1 MKKLLIVEQEAVI
14 LEILNQRFMAD
25 GWTTACCSDGKMAME
40 LMDSFCPHVLLT
52 NILIPFYSG
61 IELLQAA
68 RAKPNPIEVAM
79 LALLIDDAVKKQ
91 CFEMGA
97 AAYLTKPFDL
107 ELLLQ
112 ELNRLTQPQQ
122 FILH

>member
-14 LEILNQRFMAD
+14 LEILNQRFLAD
-25 GWTTACCSDGKMAME
+25 GWTTACCSDGKTAIS
-40 LMDSFCPHVLLT
+40 LIDSFQPTLLLT

-68 RAKPNPIEVAM
+68 RAKTNPIEVVI
-79 LALLIDDAVKKQ
+79 LALLIDDDVKNQ
-91 CFEMGA
+91 CYEMGA

-107 ELLLQ
+107 EILLQ
-112 ELNRLTQPQQ
+112 EVNKVAKTKQS
-122 FILH
+122 ILH

>member
-14 LEILNQRFMAD
+14 LEILNQRFLAD
-25 GWTTACCSDGKMAME
+25 GWTTVCCSDGKTAME
-40 LMDSFCPHVLLT
+40 LMDSFQPNLMLT

-68 RAKPNPIEVAM
+68 RAKSNPIEVIM

-107 ELLLQ
+107 EILLQ
-112 ELNRLTQPQQ
+112 ELNKIAQTKQSVLQ
-122 FILH
+122 

>member
-14 LEILNQRFMAD
+14 LEILNQRFLAD
-25 GWTTACCSDGKMAME
+25 GWTIAACSDGQSAME
-40 LMDSFCPHVLLT
+40 LMDSFCPDVLLT

-61 IELLQAA
+61 IELLQTA
-68 RAKPNPIEVAM
+68 RAKSNPIEVVM

-107 ELLLQ
+107 EILLQ
-112 ELNRLTQPQQ
+112 ELNEIAKNKQP
-122 FILH
+122 FLH

>member
-14 LEILNQRFMAD
+14 LEILNQRFLAD
-25 GWTTACCSDGKMAME
+25 GWTTACCSDGKTAME
-40 LMDSFCPHVLLT
+40 LMDSFQPDLMLT

-68 RAKPNPIEVAM
+68 RAKSNPIEVVM
-79 LALLIDDAVKKQ
+79 LALLIDDAFKKQ
-91 CFEMGA
+91 CFEIGA

-107 ELLLQ
+107 EILLQ
-112 ELNRLTQPQQ
+112 ELNKIAQTKQSM
-122 FILH
+122 LH